1 MRFRLPIVL
10 ALVAV
15 GLFSFLAQKTGQAQ
29 SSVSV
34 KAHCLVRVPPDWGEF
49 VGAST
54 YGLGFRDNQGTIR
67 FVAQMPCNL
76 DGPPNISLQ
85 IKRQ

>member
-1 MRFRLPIVL
+1 MKHRLPITL
-10 ALVAV
+10 LLLVGVVIIIA
-15 GLFSFLAQKTGQAQ
+15 GQRAGRAQ
-29 SSVSV
+29 SEPAL
-34 KAHCLVRVPPDWGEF
+34 KAQCRIKVPLDWGEF
-49 VGAST
+49 VGASS

-67 FVAQMPCNL
+67 FVSQMSCNL

>member
-1 MRFRLPIVL
+1 MRQRFSLILVL
-10 ALVAV
+10 VV
-15 GLFSFLAQKTGQAQ
+15 GIGIFIAGQKTGRAQ
-29 SSVSV
+29 SSTAL
-34 KAHCLVRVPPDWGEF
+34 KAQCRVRVPAEWGEF

-54 YGLGFRDNQGTIR
+54 YGLGFRDNQGTLR
-67 FVAQMPCNL
+67 FVSQMPCNL